1 MPHKINPIEF
11 ENSEGNLGMA
21 NALLEHMA
29 SNLPISRW
37 QRDLTDST
45 VLRNMGA
52 GLAYSL
58 IAYRSTLKG
67 ISKLELD
74 ESILTAELE
83 SNWQVLAE
91 PIQTIMRKHGIEGS
105 YEMLKEITRGH
116 SLSRHAINQLVDQ
129 LDLPALVKRE
139 IQKMTPASYVG
150 AAEKLTYRILRE

>member
-29 SNLPISRW
+29 SKLPISRW

-116 SLSRHAINQLVDQ
+116 SLSRNAINQLVDQ

-150 AAEKLTYRILRE
+150 AAEKLTYRILGE